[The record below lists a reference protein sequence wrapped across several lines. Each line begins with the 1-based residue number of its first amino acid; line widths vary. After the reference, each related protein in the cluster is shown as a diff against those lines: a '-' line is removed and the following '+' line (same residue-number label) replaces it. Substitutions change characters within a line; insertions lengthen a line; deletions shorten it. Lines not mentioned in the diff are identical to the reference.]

1 MLEVFDLINLKY
13 IYIVITLGIIC
24 VICVFKEFKVGIMA
38 SITGIII
45 ISGVWGSLKL
55 VEYLKSSMER
65 EGIDYSM
72 LIENIKAVFMA
83 IGIFVIITFIY
94 CIIMFFK
101 NSNRKR
107 INKKRGKRRYY

>member
-1 MLEVFDLINLKY
+1 
-13 IYIVITLGIIC
+13 
-24 VICVFKEFKVGIMA
+24 MA

-107 INKKRGKRRYY
+107 INKKRGKRRYF